1 MNRILNHRTA
11 SALALAFG
19 LALSAGTA
27 AAGPISNSTNQ
38 TLGQVLGNRQ
48 TLPVP
53 TDPNVGLQQDRAYRQ
68 QLQQQDM
75 LNQNGVRTQRQQS
88 IQDSGSAMQQMRQR
102 DSDSISQELQQL
114 QQQQNDAQELQH
126 FQQLETR
133 HR

>member
-1 MNRILNHRTA
+1 MRGADQGGVRAVAAPCGPWGGLPLAGPGGRTHFIVMSRIHNRRTA

-53 TDPNVGLQQDRAYRQ
+53 TDPNIGLQSDRAYRL
-68 QLQQQDM
+68 QLQQQD
-75 LNQNGVRTQRQQS
+75 LIN
-88 IQDSGSAMQQMRQR
+88 
-102 DSDSISQELQQL
+102 
-114 QQQQNDAQELQH
+114 
-126 FQQLETR
+126 
-133 HR
+133 

>member
-1 MNRILNHRTA
+1 MRGSGSGRR
-11 SALALAFG
+11 AFG

-38 TLGQVLGNRQ
+38 TLQQVLGNRQ

-53 TDPNVGLQQDRAYRQ
+53 TDPNVGLQSDRAYRQ

-75 LNQNGVRTQRQQS
+75 LNQNGVRSQRQQS

-102 DSDSISQELQQL
+102 DSDSLNEALQQL
-114 QQQQNDAQELQH
+114 EQQQDDAQELQH
-126 FQQLETR
+126 FQQLEDR